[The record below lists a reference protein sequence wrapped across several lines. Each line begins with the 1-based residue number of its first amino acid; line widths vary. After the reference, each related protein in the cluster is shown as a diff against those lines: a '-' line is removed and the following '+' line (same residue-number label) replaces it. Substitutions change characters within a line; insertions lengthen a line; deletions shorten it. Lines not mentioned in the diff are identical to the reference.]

1 VASHPYL
8 LRKGVKQHGLRQ
20 RGNALLVPMRD
31 GGELHSLQFINA
43 DGQKIFLA
51 GGRVSGCY
59 FGIGR
64 PCGSIILS
72 EGFATCASLFEA
84 TGIAAAAAFSA
95 GNLLPVSRSLRQRFP
110 DVTLI
115 VAADHDART
124 PNNPGLREARRAA
137 LEVGGVLATPCDP
150 DCDEPQDFND
160 LMRSAGAAAVRQRIA
175 QAVQVRDEFGET
187 R

>member
-1 VASHPYL
+1 
-8 LRKGVKQHGLRQ
+8 
-20 RGNALLVPMRD
+20 
-31 GGELHSLQFINA
+31 
-43 DGQKIFLA
+43 
-51 GGRVSGCY
+51 
-59 FGIGR
+59 
-64 PCGSIILS
+64 
-72 EGFATCASLFEA
+72 
-84 TGIAAAAAFSA
+84 
-95 GNLLPVSRSLRQRFP
+95 LPVSRSLRQRFP